1 MRRAIGLGGEGGWG
15 AGGRKRGG
23 GGGVTRSLKLIFRKL
38 LKSFLT
44 A

>member
-1 MRRAIGLGGEGGWG
+1 MRRAIGLGGEGGWR
-15 AGGRKRGG
+15 AGKGG
-23 GGGVTRSLKLIFRKL
+23 GGDGGGVTRSIRLIFRKL

>member
-1 MRRAIGLGGEGGWG
+1 MRRAIGLGGEGGWR
-15 AGGRKRGG
+15 AGKGGGG
-23 GGGVTRSLKLIFRKL
+23 GGGVTRSIKLIFRKL